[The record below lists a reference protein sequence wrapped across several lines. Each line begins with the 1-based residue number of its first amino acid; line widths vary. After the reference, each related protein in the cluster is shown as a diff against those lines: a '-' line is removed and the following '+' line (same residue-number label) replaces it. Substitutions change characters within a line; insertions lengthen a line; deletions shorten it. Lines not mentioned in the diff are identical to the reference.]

1 MSSLARRLRD
11 LGPLHGARAR
21 VAAFLAHD
29 PARLAFLS
37 LGEIAAEAH
46 VGKATVSRFVHD
58 LGYADFN
65 EMRGELRRDLYGE
78 SVSPARRH
86 TASGSARDG
95 AQIEAIDAER
105 VRPLLERHAERA
117 STNVRDTLEA
127 VDAEDVAALCRDL
140 VAADRVWVYG
150 QRLSHGVAF
159 NLALHLQQLLPEV
172 RLIGGTGGTTPD
184 EVSDIRAT
192 DHALIVAHARA
203 GSDKLALVRYLA
215 THGVAFSLLTD
226 LGDDAELVAGARH
239 VLRSLTRGSG
249 SFNDYTSSVS
259 LAQALVATLEATAPT
274 ARSRLVQVEST
285 LHAFSAFALEA
296 KGGPP

>member
-58 LGYADFN
+58 LGYADFS
-65 EMRGELRRDLYGE
+65 EMRSQLRRDLYGE
-78 SVSPARRH
+78 STSPAKRH
-86 TASGSARDG
+86 AASGSASDDTRID
-95 AQIEAIDAER
+95 QIDAAR
-105 VRPLLERHAERA
+105 VAPLLERHAERA
-117 STNVRDTLEA
+117 SANVQATLA
-127 VDAEDVAALCRDL
+127 DVDAEEVAALCRDL
-140 VAADRVWVYG
+140 VAAQRVWVYG
-150 QRLSHGVAF
+150 QRLSYGVAF
-159 NLALHLQQLLPEV
+159 NLALHLQQLLPDV
-172 RLIGGTGGTTPD
+172 RLVGGTGGTTPD
-184 EVSDIRAT
+184 EVSDVRSG
-192 DHALIVAHARA
+192 DHVLIVAHARA
-203 GSDKLALVRYLA
+203 GSDKAALARYLG

-226 LGDDAELVAGARH
+226 LADDAELVAGARQ
-239 VLRSLTRGSG
+239 VLRSRTRGSG

-259 LAQALVATLEATAPT
+259 LAQALVAALEATAPT

-285 LHAFSAFALEA
+285 LHAFAAFASEA
-296 KGGPP
+296 KGGSP